1 MFIKRTK
8 RTLRGKTGF
17 PKAHE
22 IFAGNRGDP
31 TTVADMLKVL
41 QMRMGKSK
49 DATVVVDR
57 GMSNPENLASIRDA
71 GYHWLVAAPQ
81 PERICYFEQFE
92 KQKDWREIVRE
103 PSPRNGKPAKNPRTG
118 QAGT

>member
-1 MFIKRTK
+1 
-8 RTLRGKTGF
+8 
-17 PKAHE
+17 
-22 IFAGNRGDP
+22 
-31 TTVADMLKVL
+31 VADMLKVL

-49 DATVVVDR
+49 DGTVVVDR

-92 KQKDWREIVRE
+92 EQKDWREIVRE
-103 PSPRNGKPAKNPRTG
+103 PSPRNEGQQKIRVLVKPAHSPDGSQSVALCWSQGRTEKDRG
-118 QAGT
+118 DPFFGRR

>member
-1 MFIKRTK
+1 MVSPKRMKSLLAIAVTPPLWLTCSRYCK
-8 RTLRGKTGF
+8 CG
-17 PKAHE
+17 
-22 IFAGNRGDP
+22 
-31 TTVADMLKVL
+31 
-41 QMRMGKSK
+41 MGKSK

-92 KQKDWREIVRE
+92 EQKDWGEIVRE
-103 PSPRNGKPAKNPRTG
+103 PSPRNEDQQKS
-118 QAGT
+118 